1 METIPGNMSDSGH
14 HGGVLVQEQKKHEG
28 AGSLGQIG
36 MGTGIGGVCRGL
48 AEEVMLELGRNH
60 VLGNK
65 VEESVQA
72 RERTVCQG
80 TPFNVLNETC
90 PFAIFI
96 KQ

>member
-1 METIPGNMSDSGH
+1 
-14 HGGVLVQEQKKHEG
+14 
-28 AGSLGQIG
+28 

-65 VEESVQA
+65 VEKGVQA

-80 TPFNVLNETC
+80 TPFNV
-90 PFAIFI
+90 F
-96 KQ
+96 K